1 MERGTILTTAA
12 AGLTFVLTYYLHAW
26 LQHPFKKTKK
36 TTTRQACL
44 SSELINIDPVLA
56 QACASPQVEQNYSK
70 EL

>member
-12 AGLTFVLTYYLHAW
+12 AGLTFVLKYYLHAW
-26 LQHPFKKTKK
+26 LQHPLKK

-56 QACASPQVEQNYSK
+56 QVCGSPRVEPNYTE

>member
-26 LQHPFKKTKK
+26 LQHPLKKK

-44 SSELINIDPVLA
+44 SSELINIDPVLV
-56 QACASPQVEQNYSK
+56 QVCGSPQVEPNYTE